1 MKEPQTLE
9 EMQYSLNLFDTLKE
23 DIPYREEQF
32 PLIRDQILT
41 LDKYS
46 VPILDSVRAMERNV
60 PKEWANY
67 LEIIDQAE
75 KMLEYSKVL
84 IRGPKK

>member
-1 MKEPQTLE
+1 MKEPKTLD
-9 EMQYSLNLFDTLKE
+9 EMQYSLTLFDQLKE
-23 DIPYREEQF
+23 DVPYREEQF

-46 VPILDSVRAMERNV
+46 VPILDSVRVMERNI
-60 PKEWANY
+60 PKEWASY
-67 LEIIDQAE
+67 LEILDQAE

-84 IRGPKK
+84 TRGPKK